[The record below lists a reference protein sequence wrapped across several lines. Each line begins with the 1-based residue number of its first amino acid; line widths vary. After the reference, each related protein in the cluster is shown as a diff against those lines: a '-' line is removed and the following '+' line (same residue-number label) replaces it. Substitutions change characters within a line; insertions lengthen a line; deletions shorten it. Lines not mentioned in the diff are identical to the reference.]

1 MLLAYDIL
9 LRNQSYLLMSQ
20 NDNQQLKEKRL
31 RQMEQAFLY
40 MCLQINGLQ
49 NKAFQMGPGNGVSNE
64 IHRVFFD

>member
-1 MLLAYDIL
+1 
-9 LRNQSYLLMSQ
+9 
-20 NDNQQLKEKRL
+20 
-31 RQMEQAFLY
+31 MEQAFLY